1 MKKGAPTVIF
11 SPFTAS
17 DKTGNIVPQKTEK
30 QIKPKIILLNRNP
43 LSLDVKDSI
52 LLLAFNVG
60 SLTRIRAIQ
69 IIRIR
74 IIKPRNIGP
83 KSETA
88 NEWTEDIIPLRVK
101 NVPKIQRINVVNIK
115 IIFQVFS
122 IPFFSWIIM
131 ECRKAVPVSQGIND
145 AFSTGSQAQ

>member
-1 MKKGAPTVIF
+1 LKKGAPTVIF

-30 QIKPKIILLNRNP
+30 QINPNTILLNRNP
-43 LSLDVKDSI
+43 LSRDVNDSI
-52 LLLAFNVG
+52 FLLAFSTG
-60 SLTRIRAIQ
+60 SRIRTRVIQ
-69 IIRIR
+69 KTRIR
-74 IIKPRNIGP
+74 IIKPRNTGP

-88 NEWTEDIIPLRVK
+88 KEWTEDIIPLRVK

-122 IPFFSWIIM
+122 IPFFS
-131 ECRKAVPVSQGIND
+131 
-145 AFSTGSQAQ
+145 

>member
-52 LLLAFNVG
+52 FLLAFSTG
-60 SLTRIRAIQ
+60 SRITMRVIQKTRIRT
-69 IIRIR
+69 
-74 IIKPRNIGP
+74 IKPRNTGP

-88 NEWTEDIIPLRVK
+88 KEWTDDIIPLRVK
-101 NVPKIQRINVVNIK
+101 NVPKIQRINVSNIN
-115 IIFQVFS
+115 IIFQVLS
-122 IPFFSWIIM
+122 IPFFS
-131 ECRKAVPVSQGIND
+131 
-145 AFSTGSQAQ
+145 